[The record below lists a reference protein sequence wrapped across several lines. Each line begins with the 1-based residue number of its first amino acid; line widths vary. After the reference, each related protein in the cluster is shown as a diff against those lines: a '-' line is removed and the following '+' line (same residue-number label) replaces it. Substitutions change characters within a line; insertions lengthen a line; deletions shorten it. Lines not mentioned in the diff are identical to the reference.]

1 MAFVAS
7 SWRVIWKTLYTFSE
21 TRGISGLSHSP
32 VQGLRLLWLNGGE
45 FMAETA
51 VIPATNGVSDIRQ
64 GAAAVVILDRGS
76 ALNALTPAMVARL
89 DGCYRR
95 IARDANV
102 YAVILKSAD
111 PKAFCAGGDVR
122 ALSVL
127 ARADVAGA
135 RAALRAEYSLNWLH
149 ECFSKPTV
157 ALMDGF
163 VMGSGVGISAY
174 ATHRV
179 AGPRY
184 RYAMPE
190 TGIGFFP
197 DVGVAHGL
205 ARLPHHIG
213 RYLGLTGHSIERADG
228 YALGLVTHCLEPEQ
242 FAEVEA
248 GLAQAW
254 PVDPI
259 LDERHCDPGTAPL
272 MVHAEAIE
280 HCFGAASVEEA
291 LERLAGVQG
300 TSRAFAQKALAD
312 LRTRSPLALKVAL
325 RHVQEAEAL
334 DLRQTLEVD
343 YRLGCRFMEVG
354 DFHEGVRAAL
364 VDKDHAPRWVPAAL
378 ADVTKNQL
386 DDLFAAMPGGELN
399 LPLRQEMQRM
409 RV

>member
-1 MAFVAS
+1 
-7 SWRVIWKTLYTFSE
+7 
-21 TRGISGLSHSP
+21 
-32 VQGLRLLWLNGGE
+32 
-45 FMAETA
+45 MAELA
-51 VIPATNGVSDIRQ
+51 VIPATNGVSDDRF
-64 GAAAVVILDRGS
+64 GAAAVVTLDRGG
-76 ALNALTPAMVARL
+76 ALNALTPAMVARM

-95 IARDANV
+95 FARDANLYV
-102 YAVILKSAD
+102 VIVKSAD

-122 ALSVL
+122 ALSAL
-127 ARADVAGA
+127 ARSDVAAA
-135 RAALRAEYSLNWLH
+135 RAALRAEYGLNWLH

-157 ALMDGF
+157 VFMDGF

-184 RYAMPE
+184 TFAMPE
-190 TGIGFFP
+190 TAIGFFP
-197 DVGVAHGL
+197 DVGTAYGL

-213 RYLGLTGHSIERADG
+213 RYLGLTGHSVDRADA

-248 GLAQAW
+248 GLAEAH
-254 PVDPI
+254 PVDPL
-259 LDERHCDPGTAPL
+259 LDERHRNPGPGPL

-280 HCFGAASVEEA
+280 HCFAAASVEEV
-291 LERLAGVQG
+291 LERLEGVRG
-300 TSRAFAQKALAD
+300 GSAVFAQKALAD
-312 LRTRSPLALKVAL
+312 LRTRSPLGLKVSL
-325 RHVQEAEAL
+325 RHIREAAAL

-343 YRLGCRFMEVG
+343 YRLGCRFMEVA

-364 VDKDHAPRWVPAAL
+364 IDKDHAPRWVPVAL

-386 DDLFAAMPGGELN
+386 DDLFAAMPSRELN
-399 LPLRQEMQRM
+399 LALRQEMQRM

>member
-1 MAFVAS
+1 
-7 SWRVIWKTLYTFSE
+7 
-21 TRGISGLSHSP
+21 
-32 VQGLRLLWLNGGE
+32 
-45 FMAETA
+45 MAEA
-51 VIPATNGVSDIRQ
+51 EVIPATNGVRDVRS
-64 GAAAVVILDRGS
+64 GASAVVTLDRGG

-95 IARDANV
+95 FARDANLYV
-102 YAVILKSAD
+102 VILKSAD
-111 PKAFCAGGDVR
+111 AKAFCAGGDVR
-122 ALSVL
+122 ALSAL
-127 ARADVAGA
+127 ARTDLPAA
-135 RAALRAEYSLNWLH
+135 RSALRAEFGLNWLH

-184 RYAMPE
+184 TYAMPE
-190 TGIGFFP
+190 TAIGYFP

-213 RYLGLTGHSIERADG
+213 RYLGLTGHSIGRADA
-228 YALGLVTHCLEPEQ
+228 YALGLVTHCLEAEQ

-248 GLAQAW
+248 ALSEAW
-254 PVDPI
+254 PVDPA
-259 LDERHCDPGTAPL
+259 LDERHRDPGPGPL
-272 MVHAEAIE
+272 MAHAEIIA
-280 HCFGAASVEEA
+280 HCFGAGSVEEVLA
-291 LERLAGVQG
+291 RLKGVRG
-300 TSRAFAQKALAD
+300 ESAAFAQKALAD

-325 RHVQEAEAL
+325 RHIREAGAL

-343 YRLGCRFMEVG
+343 FRLGCRFMQVA

-364 VDKDHAPRWVPAAL
+364 VDKDHAPRWRPHAL
-378 ADVTKNQL
+378 ADVTQNQL
-386 DDLFAAMPGGELN
+386 DDLFAPIPGGELN
-399 LPLRQEMQRM
+399 LALRQEMQRM